1 MKILR
6 YKPDGNGSAIF
17 LQTEVLKQLSS
28 MGRLVVCA
36 GDGAVQ
42 SSTNL
47 YEYCFQWFLNSP
59 HVLLGTD
66 NLSSLALVSYL
77 FRLAF

>member
-1 MKILR
+1 M
-6 YKPDGNGSAIF
+6 

-36 GDGAVQ
+36 GNGAVK

-47 YEYCFQWFLNSP
+47 YDQ
-59 HVLLGTD
+59 
-66 NLSSLALVSYL
+66 
-77 FRLAF
+77 